1 VSFQESIVNVGT
13 TKQLFIDDYL
23 IHSMSNVT
31 RTMNQATKTSPV
43 LTATKEWEGSGPY
56 LYGTVLYDSSESL
69 FKMWYTTYVMDP
81 SSGVKSYY
89 TCYATS
95 SNGTTWTKPNLG
107 HVSFNGSTNN
117 NIIGTARGLVSV
129 IKDTN
134 EPDANKRY
142 KMMHYG
148 GAIAPYDYHYMIS
161 YSNDGINWGTPITS
175 LAGWDVSNL
184 AYDYTNNKFI
194 ASVKTAFVSSKEI
207 NPMFSHRIQRMSTS
221 TDFVNWTTPVHME
234 SLADPLDAQGG
245 YLMADS
251 YGVAL
256 YPYEGVYIGLD
267 WLFKIT
273 DHTGGD
279 YGPIEP
285 QFVFSRDLT
294 EEWQRP
300 TRTPAIPLG
309 ASGEWDDGNMY
320 TASYPV
326 QVGNEIWWYYGGAD
340 EGHESVAKHRGI
352 AIAKWRLD
360 GFMSLNSSSTEG
372 TVQTKKLT
380 FSGSKLK
387 LNVNSSGTGNY
398 VKVELLDANGTV
410 IPGYSKNDSSII
422 NTDNVNQTV
431 TWGGSSNISALAGQ
445 TIQVKVYTKGAKLY
459 AMQFGN

>member
-1 VSFQESIVNVGT
+1 
-13 TKQLFIDDYL
+13 
-23 IHSMSNVT
+23 
-31 RTMNQATKTSPV
+31 
-43 LTATKEWEGSGPY
+43 
-56 LYGTVLYDSSESL
+56 
-69 FKMWYTTYVMDP
+69 MWYQTYAMDP
-81 SSGVKSYY
+81 SLGVSTYY
-89 TCYATS
+89 TNYATS
-95 SNGTTWTKPNLG
+95 SDGTNWTKPNLG
-107 HVSFNGSTNN
+107 LVSFNGSTNN
-117 NIIGTARGLVSV
+117 NIMATNRHGLVNV

-134 EPDANKRY
+134 EPDPYKRY
-142 KMMHYG
+142 KMMYYG
-148 GAIAPYDYHYMIS
+148 GDIDSDSTIEPWYMVDYS
-161 YSNDGINWGTPITS
+161 TDGINWRQYNMPVLS
-175 LAGWDVSNL
+175 GWDVETV

-194 ASVKTAFVSSKEI
+194 AAVKTAFFSSKEI
-207 NPMFSHRIQRMSTS
+207 TGGQFGHRIQRMSTS
-221 TDFVNWTTPVHME
+221 TDFENWTTPIHME
-234 SLADPLDAQGG
+234 SLADSLDSQGG

-251 YGVAL
+251 YGVSL
-256 YPYEGVYIGLD
+256 YPYEGVYIGMD
-267 WLFKIT
+267 WLFKIS

-279 YGPIEP
+279 SGLIE
-285 QFVFSRDLT
+285 QQLVFSRDLT
-294 EEWQRP
+294 EEWKRP
-300 TRTPAIPLG
+300 SRTPAIPLG
-309 ASGEWDDGNMY
+309 ASGEWDDGMIN